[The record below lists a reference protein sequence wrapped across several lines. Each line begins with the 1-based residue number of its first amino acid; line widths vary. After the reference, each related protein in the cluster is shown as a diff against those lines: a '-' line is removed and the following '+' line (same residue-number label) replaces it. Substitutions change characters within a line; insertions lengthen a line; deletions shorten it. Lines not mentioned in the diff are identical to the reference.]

1 MGLTHGNSR
10 RETPARTAK
19 RLQISLEAASLFH
32 DSEVIDLHVDSFIW
46 TRIAGYDLTARHSA
60 GPTPGHF
67 FRQVDIPRL
76 RQVGIDGAT
85 WVITTNPW
93 RTAAKRKSTFARN
106 LDRLSRILDTS
117 GETRMVGSHSEYQAA
132 RSAGLHAAFVG
143 IQGGNALGPPFHVDA
158 ELARRLLRVTLVHLT
173 TSSLGATSSPLRL
186 PSPKRRHTEELVT
199 QLNERRVFVDLA
211 HISRSDFDAV
221 LEIHSRAVPPIV
233 THTGVCGARDHWRN
247 LTDGQ
252 LRAIA
257 ERGGIVGIMYHS
269 LYIRKPP
276 FRARASDV
284 VRHIR
289 HALDVCGEGAVCL
302 GSDWDGMITT
312 PGDMA
317 TCLELPVL
325 VEEMLKAGLGEAVIR
340 KVLGGNFLRL
350 LREVRP

>member
-1 MGLTHGNSR
+1 MTHGNSR
-10 RETPARTAK
+10 RETPTRIAE

-32 DSEVIDLHVDSFIW
+32 ECEVIDLHVDSFIW
-46 TRIAGYDLTARHSA
+46 TRVAGYDLTAPHSP
-60 GPTPGHF
+60 GPAPGHF

-76 RQVGIDGAT
+76 RQVGIDAAT

-93 RTAAKRKSTFARN
+93 RTATARKTTLARN
-106 LDRLSRILDTS
+106 LERLTRILDTS
-117 GETRMVGSHSEYQAA
+117 GETRVVGCHSDYQAA
-132 RSAGLHAAFVG
+132 RSAGLHAAFIG
-143 IQGGNALGPPFHVDA
+143 IQGGNALGPPFHVDV

-173 TSSLGATSSPLRL
+173 SSSLGTTSSPLRT
-186 PSPKRRHTEELVT
+186 PSPKRQHTEELVA

-211 HISRSDFDAV
+211 HISRPDFDKV
-221 LEIHSRAVPPIV
+221 LEIHSRSVPPIV

-247 LTDGQ
+247 LTDAQ

-269 LYIRKPP
+269 SYIRRPP
-276 FRARASDV
+276 FRARALDV

-289 HALDVCGEGAVCL
+289 HAVDVCGADAVCL

-312 PGDMA
+312 PADMP

-325 VEEMLKAGLGEAVIR
+325 VEEMLKAGLSEGVVR